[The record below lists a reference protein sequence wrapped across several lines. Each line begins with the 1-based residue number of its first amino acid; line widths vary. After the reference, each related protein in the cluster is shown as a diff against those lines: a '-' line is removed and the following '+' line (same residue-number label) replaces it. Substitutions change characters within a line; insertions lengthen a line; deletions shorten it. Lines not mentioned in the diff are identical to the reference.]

1 MADPRIV
8 IVGAGPAGIRAAETL
23 AGNGLQPVLIDE
35 APRCGGQIYRQ
46 PPDNAG
52 FARTSDELYGF
63 EADRARALHATCDR
77 LAGRIDYRPQTLA
90 WDILD
95 RRVFTERMGRVEPV
109 AFDALILATGAMDR
123 IIPFPGWTLPG
134 VFSLGGAQI
143 ALKAQ
148 GCAIGRRPVFMGTG
162 PLLYLV
168 AWQYAKAGVM
178 PAAVLDTSPFQLRIK
193 AVPQLLANWRLFSQ
207 GVRIHGALRRLGVRI
222 ETGIVPVAATG
233 RETVTAICY
242 RKGSSP
248 DTSTA
253 ISCDSIAFGYGLKS
267 ETQLAELAGCQF
279 RWNHEVRQWL
289 PERDPAGRAIG
300 ADRLYLAGDG
310 AGIGGAEAAEL
321 QGARTAWAVLEDLG
335 RPMDGRQVAELDS
348 NLRSRTRFR
357 RGLETAFP
365 FPAELARAIDDDTV
379 VCRCEAITAK
389 ELRRSAYDL
398 DATELN
404 RAKAYSRLG
413 MGRCQGRVCGPA
425 AAEILSEA
433 LNLPIDKL
441 GRLRCQAPVKPVSV
455 ATLAEAAAP

>member
-23 AGNGLQPVLIDE
+23 VDNGLQPVLIDE

-46 PPDNAG
+46 PPADAG
-52 FARTSDELYGF
+52 FARSVEQLYGF
-63 EADRARALHATCDR
+63 EADRARALHATFDR

-90 WDILD
+90 WDITD
-95 RRVFTERMGRVEPV
+95 RTVFTETTGRVEPV

-143 ALKAQ
+143 ALKVQ

-178 PAAVLDTSPFQLRIK
+178 PAAVLDTSPLQLRIK
-193 AVPQLLANWRLFSQ
+193 AAPQLMSNWRLFSQ
-207 GVRIHGALRRLGVRI
+207 GIRIHGSLRRTGVRI
-222 ETGIVPVAATG
+222 ETGIVPVSATG
-233 RETVTAICY
+233 RESVTAIRY
-242 RKGSSP
+242 RNGSSL
-248 DTSTA
+248 DTSTE
-253 ISCDSIAFGYGLKS
+253 IPCDSIAFGYGLKS
-267 ETQLAELAGCQF
+267 ETQLAELAGCRLQ
-279 RWNHEVRQWL
+279 WDQQARQWL
-289 PERDPAGRAIG
+289 PERDSAGRAIG
-300 ADRLYLAGDG
+300 ADGVYLAGDG

-321 QGARTAWAVLEDLG
+321 QGARAAWALLEDMR
-335 RPMDGRQVAELDS
+335 RPTDGRRIAQLDS
-348 NLRSRTRFR
+348 NLRNRMRFR

-365 FPAELARAIDDDTV
+365 FPAELARGIDDDTV

-389 ELRRSAYDL
+389 ELRRSAHDL

-433 LNLPIDKL
+433 LNLPIDRV

-455 ATLAEAAAP
+455 AALAEAAPS